1 MSEPSKLFEA
11 HITGSAAPSNETPA
25 PELMDQKKRE
35 SLEENL
41 ERLAALNLSND
52 PSLQPR
58 FSTAVIRLVS
68 ALTGAALLV
77 LIYFIFR
84 LFV

>member
-1 MSEPSKLFEA
+1 MSETSQQPEA
-11 HITGSAAPSNETPA
+11 QTEAGAALSGETPTPDLA
-25 PELMDQKKRE
+25 DQKKKE
-35 SLEENL
+35 SIEENL

-52 PSLQPR
+52 QSFQPR

>member
-1 MSEPSKLFEA
+1 MSETSQQPEA
-11 HITGSAAPSNETPA
+11 HTEGGAPLINERPA
-25 PELMDQKKRE
+25 PGVADEKKRE
-35 SLEENL
+35 SIEENL

-52 PSLQPR
+52 QSLQPR

-68 ALTGAALLV
+68 ALAGAVLLV

-84 LFV
+84 LFI